1 MAAKKKRKR
10 ARKSSS
16 TTAPKKR
23 RRTKKRRAAA
33 STAPKKRRR
42 SSKRRAASNPAPKR
56 RRRTKR
62 RRASNPKK
70 HKNWGAVAK
79 HKRRVNPGRKKAR
92 RGKRRS
98 RRNPGIPSWALVGL
112 AAVGGLV
119 AYAIPGAGSFALT
132 QRLDP
137 SMVTLERNRYIAG
150 GVATAIGLGV
160 GFFLSPVVG
169 AGIAAGG
176 LVGLAGT
183 DLYLALGKVIDKKP
197 EGAPPKA
204 ISAIYDGGRQ
214 RIQGVF
220 RAGGDQRIEG
230 MGGVF
235 RVGEPSFARTG

>member
-42 SSKRRAASNPAPKR
+42 SSKRRAKASNPAPKK

-62 RRASNPKK
+62 RRSAAASSAP
-70 HKNWGAVAK
+70 
-79 HKRRVNPGRKKAR
+79 KRRVRRANPGRKKAR

-160 GFFLSPVVG
+160 GIFLSPVVG

-204 ISAIYDGGRQ
+204 ISAIYDGGQRQ
-214 RIQGVF
+214 RLQGVF
-220 RAGGDQRIEG
+220 RGGDQRIDG
-230 MGGVF
+230 IGGVY
-235 RVGEPSFARTG
+235 RGGEPAFARTG